1 MQQLND
7 TEVLMEQLHMLT
19 PKQQKLKDKLLK
31 QMVPITV
38 FKLSILKG
46 APKKDLAQIIL
57 SISNVLQT
65 LIGKTN
71 NLMYSTALLLTENLG
86 YEVKCKARIP

>member
-1 MQQLND
+1 MQQDRFHWTPNVAAEENNYQLDANIVQQLND

-19 PKQQKLKDKLLK
+19 PKQQELKDKLLK

-46 APKKDLAQIIL
+46 APKKDLAQ
-57 SISNVLQT
+57 
-65 LIGKTN
+65 
-71 NLMYSTALLLTENLG
+71 
-86 YEVKCKARIP
+86 